1 MILQFLQLQHN
12 LSASAIASC
21 FGKVNGNKKLS
32 GYKAED
38 MAASLLRNFTYL
50 IAQVI
55 SWSVMEIELFHGIE
69 EISLSSYKS
78 FCEMSLWNNCWKFL
92 FHKLMAVAAFTAKLP
107 MHYVWHGHCLSYFL
121 NFYGTLLPRW
131 KN

>member
-12 LSASAIASC
+12 LSASATASC

-55 SWSVMEIELFHGIE
+55 S
-69 EISLSSYKS
+69 
-78 FCEMSLWNNCWKFL
+78 
-92 FHKLMAVAAFTAKLP
+92 
-107 MHYVWHGHCLSYFL
+107 
-121 NFYGTLLPRW
+121 
-131 KN
+131 